1 MGEKDNK
8 KAIDKRKKNL
18 IKEKL
23 KYGKD
28 VVEEVELS
36 WDHYYAKVKSQIKLG
51 NESYEGLLFQAT
63 HYQKHRKIGAGM
75 KVINQALSALMR
87 DKIEGFKFFA
97 KGVPKCLLLRFKQKL
112 LL

>member
-1 MGEKDNK
+1 MFVDTNRGMAVLMGEKDNK

-36 WDHYYAKVKSQIKLG
+36 WDHYYAKVESQIKLG
-51 NESYEGLLFQAT
+51 
-63 HYQKHRKIGAGM
+63 
-75 KVINQALSALMR
+75 
-87 DKIEGFKFFA
+87 
-97 KGVPKCLLLRFKQKL
+97 
-112 LL
+112 